1 MDEIFNRLDT
11 DQSEE
16 IEYSEFLVSAMDE
29 EVLLSDKNMETAFKM
44 FDLDG
49 DNTISMSEIKTLL
62 SYGSNTNDQVIQ
74 NII

>member
-1 MDEIFNRLDT
+1 
-11 DQSEE
+11 
-16 IEYSEFLVSAMDE
+16 LVSAIDE

-62 SYGSNTNDQVIQ
+62 SYGSNTNDQVI
-74 NII
+74 